1 MRVIC
6 YARVS
11 ASHQNPENQLNELR
25 VAARRF
31 GWTIV
36 KEYVDHGIS
45 GAKGVISVLI

>member
-1 MRVIC
+1 MKVIC

-25 VAARRF
+25 TAANRF

-36 KEYVDHGIS
+36 NEYVDHGIS
-45 GAKGVISVLI
+45 GAGA